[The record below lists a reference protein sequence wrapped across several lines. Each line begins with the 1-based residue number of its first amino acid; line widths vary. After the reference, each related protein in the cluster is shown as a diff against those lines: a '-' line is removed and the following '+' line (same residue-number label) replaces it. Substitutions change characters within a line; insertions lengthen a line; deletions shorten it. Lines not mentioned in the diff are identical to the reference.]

1 MKVQFFG
8 KILYKD
14 EWVDINPESTIF
26 DIPEDTEPF
35 EFFKT
40 IVGYQA
46 KYLITYNEIK
56 E

>member
-14 EWVDINPESTIF
+14 EWVDINPEATIF
-26 DIPEDTEPF
+26 NIPEDIDPF

>member
-8 KILYKD
+8 KILYKN
-14 EWVDINPESTIF
+14 EWVDINPEMTIF
-26 DIPEDTEPF
+26 NIDENTEPF

-40 IVGYQA
+40 IVGSQT